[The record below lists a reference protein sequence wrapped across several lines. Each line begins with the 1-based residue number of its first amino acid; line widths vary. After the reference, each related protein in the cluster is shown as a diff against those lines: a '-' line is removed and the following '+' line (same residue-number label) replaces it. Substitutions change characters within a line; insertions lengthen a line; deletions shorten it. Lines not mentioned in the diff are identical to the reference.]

1 MYLNVQKLFNHV
13 EGFFKRYL
21 LSFNIFVMVFR
32 LQNQNE
38 LVFFLFSLPQS
49 NSHPIWA
56 KPFSS
61 EMWIRIVSHSD
72 ICPSRR
78 FQDKIGLN
86 QTMQPFL
93 LLEQWYDIFFVS
105 TDPPAI
111 TMQGQTAKIIIN
123 IQVTCLPI
131 VSNFLSGLQLVLERK
146 PQKSLT
152 LTKRG
157 LNGKDRKVNDIGYR
171 VINRI

>member
-1 MYLNVQKLFNHV
+1 
-13 EGFFKRYL
+13 
-21 LSFNIFVMVFR
+21 
-32 LQNQNE
+32 
-38 LVFFLFSLPQS
+38 
-49 NSHPIWA
+49 
-56 KPFSS
+56 
-61 EMWIRIVSHSD
+61 
-72 ICPSRR
+72 
-78 FQDKIGLN
+78 
-86 QTMQPFL
+86 MQPFL